1 MTSTKGMP
9 GRWSRR
15 QVLSTAASLSASWSA
30 ASALGGLGLGAGC
43 ATDPVVVD
51 GEPGSQHPL
60 GGLLDFDGKA
70 LAKDPPIEILGRP
83 ATVIDFWA
91 SWCIPCRVGFRHLD
105 QLYRTFMTNGL
116 DMIAISVDDDPIAA
130 RRFWAQQRPR
140 FPVAWDGNA
149 GVRERFGVVSL
160 PTTVLLDEA
169 GSVVVRSTGFDLG
182 EHRYLEEQVR
192 RLVLPG

>member
-1 MTSTKGMP
+1 MKPWRPDGFTA
-9 GRWSRR
+9 RWSRR
-15 QVLSTAASLSASWSA
+15 QWLSTTASM
-30 ASALGGLGLGAGC
+30 SALTALGLLGVAGGC
-43 ATDPVVVD
+43 ATDPVTD
-51 GEPGSQHPL
+51 DHAGDADRPL
-60 GGLLDFDGKA
+60 GGLLDFDGQPVA
-70 LAKDPPIEILGRP
+70 ADPPLPIFGRP

-91 SWCIPCRVGFRHLD
+91 SWCVPCRVGFRHLD
-105 QLYRTFMTNGL
+105 QLYRTFMGNGL
-116 DMIAISVDDDPIAA
+116 DMIGVSVADDPVAA

-149 GVRERFGVVSL
+149 VVRERFGVVSL

-169 GSVVVRSTGFDLG
+169 GSVIVRSTGFDLG